1 MRYTGSGALP
11 LDIAL
16 PDFTDVVPYL
26 DHPLALVGYA
36 IFLLFALLSAVIKI
50 AGKTKDSPTR
60 LFLFHISLI
69 ASVVVLIVVVGSFT
83 VLAMELLQERD
94 ETATK
99 FASNAKLDYK
109 KIRAAVPL
117 GDTKIAATQID
128 RSIAV
133 LQRWRAQE
141 KAPLTHEINR
151 AIQELQNGNA
161 DLATQ
166 LLLNRLQ
173 MLRAHRNAN
182 QIPPAEM
189 KELVATAQAIGGLAF
204 LTNTKAAI
212 GAYRLLIKLTPED
225 WLSWYQLSILELR
238 VGNYNKA
245 VTAAQKVRD
254 IGQENKEEA
263 VVARSQG
270 LMSVIARQRS
280 ELREA
285 ETLGKK
291 AVNSLRGTND
301 RKALA
306 VELGN
311 LGIVKRLLGKYGESE
326 KLHKEALQ
334 IEESLDS
341 YLGRAREYG
350 NLGALLRVR
359 GSNFQEQAVA

>member
-1 MRYTGSGALP
+1 
-11 LDIAL
+11 
-16 PDFTDVVPYL
+16 
-26 DHPLALVGYA
+26 
-36 IFLLFALLSAVIKI
+36 
-50 AGKTKDSPTR
+50 
-60 LFLFHISLI
+60 
-69 ASVVVLIVVVGSFT
+69 
-83 VLAMELLQERD
+83 
-94 ETATK
+94 
-99 FASNAKLDYK
+99 
-109 KIRAAVPL
+109 
-117 GDTKIAATQID
+117 
-128 RSIAV
+128 
-133 LQRWRAQE
+133 
-141 KAPLTHEINR
+141 
-151 AIQELQNGNA
+151 
-161 DLATQ
+161 
-166 LLLNRLQ
+166 
-173 MLRAHRNAN
+173 
-182 QIPPAEM
+182 M

-359 GSNFQEQAVA
+359 GSNFQEQAVAYISLSLEYNEKAGSKIGVAIRLNQLGEFAMQRKDWDSARSRFNEALKIERELEDRYGEAMVISNLGRLHKFLAQFSEHPE